1 MLSCSHSTNHN
12 LRVETTFITRA
23 GRVVAKRGLQN
34 IWECSKETGF
44 ECWSMKLLMQL
55 SVLPTAEFM
64 TQIVFPFIR
73 IIYHKKKDICF
84 FIFFLEKE
92 LFKQKKY

>member
-1 MLSCSHSTNHN
+1 
-12 LRVETTFITRA
+12 
-23 GRVVAKRGLQN
+23 
-34 IWECSKETGF
+34 
-44 ECWSMKLLMQL
+44 MKLLMQL